1 MTFLANS
8 IQFNIR
14 AEICQIFSLVKKNH
28 SEITYLTF
36 NLKQV
41 LQKNYLPKDLCRAKP
56 CLTMRSWHVWR
67 SSNLEPRSLTMLISS
82 ILSISWPLSS
92 SRSWLRP
99 EPPKMPPEDSSSSD
113 SILWMALALAN
124 SSAVTHLWRSTW
136 NQCENSVIYVW
147 FMSFGQSVEWQI

>member
-1 MTFLANS
+1 M
-8 IQFNIR
+8 
-14 AEICQIFSLVKKNH
+14 FSLVKKNH
-28 SEITYLTF
+28 SGITYLTF

-136 NQCENSVIYVW
+136 NQKVKFFWNRSNFVSHSAHRTPNFTNPEYFVCLLLEY
-147 FMSFGQSVEWQI
+147 FFR